1 MTNIDP
7 NTPSPDSSGPSSVPA
22 GGRPGRHGSRAKN
35 LLLLTAVLAG
45 GALLGSAA
53 TKAFSHGGFG
63 HGGFGH
69 GMRGW
74 HHTGFMGGSGPID
87 PARMDERIERG
98 LKHFAVEADA
108 TPDQTQKL
116 TAIAKAAARD
126 LLPMREKMQ
135 GARKQAVEL
144 MTGATIDRAQI
155 EKMRTE
161 KLSDMDA
168 ISKRIS
174 QALGDAAEV
183 LTPEQRKKLADR
195 VEERRKRWNRG

>member
-7 NTPSPDSSGPSSVPA
+7 NTPSPDSSVPSSVPT
-22 GGRPGRHGSRAKN
+22 GGRPGRCGSRGKS

-63 HGGFGH
+63 HGMH
-69 GMRGW
+69 GWR
-74 HHTGFMGGSGPID
+74 HASFMGGSGPID

-98 LKHFAVEADA
+98 LKHFAIEADT

-161 KLSDMDA
+161 KLADMDSM
-168 ISKRIS
+168 SKRAS
-174 QALGDAAEV
+174 QALADAAEI